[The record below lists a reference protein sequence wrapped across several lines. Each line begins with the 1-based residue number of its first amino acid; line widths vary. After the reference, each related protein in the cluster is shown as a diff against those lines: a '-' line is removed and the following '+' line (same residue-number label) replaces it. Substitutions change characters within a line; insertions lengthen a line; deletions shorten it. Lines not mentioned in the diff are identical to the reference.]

1 MDLETDAIHTALLK
15 PDGQPL
21 QHEPALGRRIWNKW
35 LKVAEVIG
43 TVQMLIILSI
53 MYLLILPFMAI
64 PFRIF
69 ADPLRVRHRPESNWR
84 VRKDDESLSILD
96 SMGDQF

>member
-1 MDLETDAIHTALLK
+1 MPNHEDSRT
-15 PDGQPL
+15 DGQIMQNQPG
-21 QHEPALGRRIWNKW
+21 LGRRIWNKW

-53 MYLLILPFMAI
+53 MYLLALPFMAI

-84 VRKDDESLSILD
+84 IRKVDESVSILD